1 MFYGTAF
8 DGILLVYDLAN
19 SVSRRNLEKWRQE
32 WQQVH
37 FGGEGGGAAMGG
49 VASAVW
55 TDELAE
61 SSTHFSPSRRSR
73 DQQGVGVRGPGA
85 NRVGSAGFHVAT
97 PPVLTIGNKQD
108 LVGGGVGGCG
118 DGGGHGGIDVEV
130 EGGSGCHEIAVS
142 ACRKY
147 VPVLMTFSNSLP

>member
-61 SSTHFSPSRRSR
+61 SSTSRRSR
-73 DQQGVGVRGPGA
+73 DQQGVGVRGAGA

-130 EGGSGCHEIAVS
+130 EGGSGCHEISVS

-147 VPVLMTFSNSLP
+147 VPFLMTFSDSSP